1 MLLFLISA
9 ILLFFL
15 YVKWQHTYWKRLG
28 VYQFDTEFLFGDT
41 KNEVLGKAS
50 IFEAIKEKYK
60 QLKALN
66 LKHGGIYM
74 LLKPVY
80 VPVDLDLIKRIV
92 VKDFSYFQ
100 GHIDNIH
107 PKDNLSMNLF
117 GLYGDPWKKL
127 RSKLTPTFTSGKMKL
142 MFDTLVEKTKGLE
155 ELVRS
160 HIKNNQP
167 LDIKEVVARFTTDI
181 IVSCAFGLESNCLGE
196 AETEFR
202 TYGRKVFELKAWR
215 MLILNGIPRK
225 LLTLCYHLG
234 FSAVPRDVGQFF
246 NKTVQDTIRYREQTK
261 LYRKDF
267 MQLLL
272 ELKNKEKG
280 AANSITDQEIIAQ
293 CFVFFI
299 AGYETS
305 STTTTFVLLELSQ
318 NQDIQEKLRVEIRD
332 VLEKYDGAITYDA
345 IMEMTYLEMVINETL
360 RKYPPV
366 PIIPR
371 FCTKDYHVPDTDVI
385 IKKGTQV
392 QIPVWGLQTDP
403 EYFPN
408 PEKFNPENFS
418 AKNKSKIP
426 EMAFIPFGEGPRMCI
441 GLRFGMLQ
449 SKVALVSLL
458 RNFNFTL
465 SEKTHTPIEFEKV
478 SFILSVE
485 GDVWLNATEI

>member
-1 MLLFLISA
+1 MLVYLILA
-9 ILLFFL
+9 ILLFVFYL
-15 YVKWQHTYWKRLG
+15 KWRHTYWKRLG

-50 IFEAIKEKYK
+50 IFQAFKDKYK
-60 QLKALN
+60 QLRALN
-66 LKHGGIYM
+66 QKHGGVYM

-92 VKDFSYFQ
+92 VKDFQYFQ
-100 GHIDNIH
+100 GHMDNTH
-107 PKDNLSMNLF
+107 PKDNLSKNLF
-117 GLYGDPWKKL
+117 GLYGDPWRKL
-127 RSKLTPTFTSGKMKL
+127 RIKLTPTFTSGKMKL
-142 MFDTLVEKTKGLE
+142 MFETLVEKTKGLE

-160 HIKNNQP
+160 HVKNNQP
-167 LDIKEVVARFTTDI
+167 LDIKEVIARFTTDI

-196 AETEFR
+196 AESEFR
-202 TYGRKVFELKAWR
+202 RYGRKVFDLKTWR
-215 MLILNGIPRK
+215 MVIRNILPRV
-225 LLTLCYHLG
+225 LVTLCYRLG
-234 FSAVPRDVGQFF
+234 FTLFPRDVTQFF
-246 NKTVQDTIRYREQTK
+246 NKTVQDTICYREQTK
-261 LYRKDF
+261 FYRKDF

-272 ELKNKEKG
+272 EIKNKENR
-280 AANSITDQEIIAQ
+280 ADSITDEEIIAQ
-293 CFVFFI
+293 CFVFFM

-318 NQDIQEKLRVEIRD
+318 NQHIQEKLRAEIRD
-332 VLEKYDGAITYDA
+332 VLEKHEGAITYDA

-366 PIIPR
+366 PNIPR
-371 FCTKDYHVPDTDVI
+371 FCTKDYHVPGTDVTI
-385 IKKGTQV
+385 QKGTQV

-408 PEKFNPENFS
+408 PKKFNPENFS
-418 AKNKSKIP
+418 AENKSKIP
-426 EMAFIPFGEGPRMCI
+426 EMAFIPFGEGPRMCN
-441 GLRFGMLQ
+441 GLRFGKLQ

-465 SEKTHTPIEFEKV
+465 SEKTRIPIEFEKV
-478 SFILSVE
+478 SLILTVE